1 MKLSKEEL
9 LKKVNEME
17 IEEEKKVE
25 LIEDISDS
33 MEVEEKV
40 DDGYK
45 EKYDELLIK
54 YKERFFEPKAEEK
67 DEDVEEEKKEK
78 VIDVTDI

>member
-33 MEVEEKV
+33 MEVVEKT

-54 YKERFFEPKAEEK
+54 YKERFFEPKADDKEE
-67 DEDVEEEKKEK
+67 VEEDDEKI
-78 VIDVTDI
+78 IDVKEI

>member
-1 MKLSKEEL
+1 MKLSKEDL

-54 YKERFFEPKAEEK
+54 YKERFFEPKADEK
-67 DEDVEEEKKEK
+67 DEEVEEKKEK
-78 VIDVTDI
+78 VIDVTNI